1 MAFLKTSIDASVTTC
16 SECSLRQNIIPSSFM
31 TSVRSSFLCLPLTSD
46 EIKNVVRLSPRRN
59 GKSTTNPVQFA
70 ARFLPR
76 LRKHIGPE
84 PPPGSGKKRPY
95 PLASREHD
103 DEYFS
108 YHRTP
113 PNHLGFPSHPPERE
127 NDPAGAVKNSRE
139 GRSVSYLT
147 QLDSGAMI
155 NSLLPENYRTSRFEK
170 FNFDYS
176 RILLN
181 KRKSDV

>member
-1 MAFLKTSIDASVTTC
+1 MYPEYSPC
-16 SECSLRQNIIPSSFM
+16 RNIIPSSFM
-31 TSVRSSFLCLPLTSD
+31 TSVTSSFLCLSLTSD

-59 GKSTTNPVQFA
+59 GKSTTNPVQFP
-70 ARFLPR
+70 ARFLPC

-84 PPPGSGKKRPY
+84 PPPGGGKKRPY

-108 YHRTP
+108 YRRTS

-139 GRSVSYLT
+139 GRSVFYLT
-147 QLDSGAMI
+147 ELDSGAMI

-170 FNFDYS
+170 SNFDYPG
-176 RILLN
+176 ILLN
-181 KRKSDV
+181 KRISDGTS